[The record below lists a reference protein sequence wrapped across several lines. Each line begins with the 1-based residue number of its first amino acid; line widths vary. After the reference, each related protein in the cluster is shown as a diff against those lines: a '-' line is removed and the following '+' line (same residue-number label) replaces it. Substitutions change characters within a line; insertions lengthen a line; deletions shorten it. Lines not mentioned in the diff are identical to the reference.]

1 MGEGREVGDGL
12 QVGTVEL
19 GSAGPLALGPDGVVF
34 TADNRGARVIALAVE
49 APDRGAAADGPIDVQ
64 DVDVRIGAFLGC
76 DADDVVIRDLV
87 VQPSSGDVL
96 LSVQRGRGDA
106 GTGVLLRL
114 RRDDAAIEEVA
125 LEGIGT
131 AEWSLADA
139 PSADDERVDAR
150 VGGEGEGDEVTYGE
164 LTFRLVKEPV
174 RTSTVTDMAYVDGE
188 LLVAGLSN
196 EEFASKLRRVPFPFG
211 AAGDDSH
218 LEIFHVSHGKWE
230 TAAPIRTF
238 VPYGDGESILAAYTC
253 TPVVHFPMAD
263 LRGGAKAV
271 GRTVAELGAVN
282 TPLDMTTYR
291 DADGEHLLVANTTHG
306 LLKIACADI
315 DAQEPL
321 TQPHEPQGVPR
332 EPSDLQGVTR
342 LADLDDRHVL
352 VLQVAEGHQH
362 LRTVKTES
370 L

>member
-1 MGEGREVGDGL
+1 MGQGL

-34 TADNRGARVIALAVE
+34 TADNRAATLIALEVE
-49 APDRGAAADGPIDVQ
+49 APDRGAASDGPVDVES
-64 DVDVRIGAFLGC
+64 VDVRVGAFLGC
-76 DADDVVIRDLV
+76 DADDVAIRDLL
-87 VQPSSGDVL
+87 VQPRSGDVL

-106 GTGVLLRL
+106 GTAVLLRL
-114 RRDDAAIEEVA
+114 RRDDAAIEEVPLDGVPVSVLA
-125 LEGIGT
+125 LT
-131 AEWSLADA
+131 DA
-139 PSADDERVDAR
+139 PAVDDERVDAR
-150 VGGEGEGDEVTYGE
+150 VGGADEGEEVTYGE

-174 RTSTVTDMAYVDGE
+174 RTSTVTDMAFVDGE

-196 EEFASKLRRVPFPFG
+196 EEFASKLRRIPFPF

-230 TAAPIRTF
+230 TASPIRSF
-238 VPYGDGESILAAYTC
+238 VPYGDGDSILAAYTC
-253 TPVVHFPMAD
+253 TPVVHFPMGD
-263 LRGGAKAV
+263 LEAGAKVV

-282 TPLDMTTYR
+282 SPLDMTTYR

-306 LLKIACADI
+306 LIKISCADI

-321 TQPHEPQGVPR
+321 TEPQEPRGVPR
-332 EPSDLQGVTR
+332 ETSDLEGVVR
-342 LADLDDRHVL
+342 LAALDDRHVL
-352 VLQVAEGHQH
+352 VLQVADGHQH